1 MVGASCRDS
10 GDWSSVAIEKSETSV
25 GRLSFF
31 ARFAV
36 GKSCFIFFSEWIF
49 GYVSGQN
56 QSQIRRAFANVT
68 FGLREKDGVKRPT

>member
-1 MVGASCRDS
+1 
-10 GDWSSVAIEKSETSV
+10 
-25 GRLSFF
+25 LFYF
-31 ARFAV
+31 
-36 GKSCFIFFSEWIF
+36 FFSEWIF